1 MPAAVPRFARWLLE
15 AVAPADQR
23 QWLVSDLEEEA
34 AAVAL
39 RDGPPAARRWSRR
52 QVWKSVL
59 PLLARRIES
68 AGGAAWRT
76 VMSMWRGLAMD
87 VRLAWRRLLAAP
99 GFAALCI
106 VTLALGIGGNTAV
119 FTLIDRVI
127 LKPLPVPRPGE
138 LYRIG
143 NTDECCVNSG
153 LQDAFSLF
161 SYDLYLR
168 LRDAVP
174 EIPALAAFQAN
185 VGTLAVG
192 RAEGDAPPESLKG
205 AFVSGNYFEMFGLTP
220 AAGRLLSAQD
230 DRPGAPTVAVISH
243 RVWKSRYQ
251 GASVGGIP
259 VMLNGVPATIVGVA
273 SEGFYGE
280 TLRPDPAE
288 IWIPLANEPVLQP
301 QSRLL
306 ETKPSHWLYLIGRV
320 PPGVET
326 ASLEPRLTA
335 TLQQWIAA
343 NIELNADQ
351 QARVAEQSVTIV
363 PAAAGVGNLRGA
375 VAPSLRLLQV
385 IAAAVLLVACANLA
399 NLLVARGRSRR
410 TETSVRV
417 ALGAP
422 RSRLVSQLL
431 VESLLLASL
440 GGLAGL
446 LVAYAGAFAIVDLAF
461 RGAAH
466 IPIEATP
473 SASVLLFAVGV
484 SLGTGVIFGVAP
496 AVMGSRSDPIEAMR
510 GAGRTTGPRGSVL
523 SRSLVAL
530 QIAVSLV
537 LLTCAALLGGSL
549 ARLQAQDFGFQVERR
564 YVVDIMPALGGAEP
578 EELGAIY
585 ARLVEQLRGIPGL
598 VSAAM
603 SLYSPMSGDNWGSLI
618 TVGGHD
624 TGERLTASWNRVTP
638 DYFETIGTPLL
649 RGRAFTDRDRP
660 GTPLVT
666 VVNQAF
672 ATRFFGDSDPIGRRI
687 GFARERGGGVRE
699 FEIVGVVGDAKY
711 QDAKVPAYPTF
722 FLPFLQRSAAST
734 IGAPAVPLDRSHYPR
749 AIELHVTPASAG
761 LGDQVRRAIA
771 GVDRRVTVVSM
782 RTMAEQVA
790 GNFNIDRLIARVAIA
805 FGGVAPLL
813 ACLGLYGVTAYA
825 VTRRTRE
832 IGIRMAIGASPGAV
846 LKTVLHGALVQLG
859 LGLLIG
865 VPAALAAG
873 RLLQAMLY
881 GVSGQDPWLLTL
893 AIAILAVCA
902 VAAGLIPA
910 RRAAALDPVRA
921 LRVE

>member
-1 MPAAVPRFARWLLE
+1 
-15 AVAPADQR
+15 
-23 QWLVSDLEEEA
+23 
-34 AAVAL
+34 
-39 RDGPPAARRWSRR
+39 
-52 QVWKSVL
+52 
-59 PLLARRIES
+59 
-68 AGGAAWRT
+68 
-76 VMSMWRGLAMD
+76 MSMWRGLATD

-106 VTLALGIGGNTAV
+106 LTLALGIGGNTAV

-127 LKPLPVPRPGE
+127 LKPLPVPRPDE

-153 LQDAFSLF
+153 LQDSFSLF
-161 SYDLYLR
+161 SYDLYLH
-168 LRDAVP
+168 LRDAAP
-174 EIPALAAFQAN
+174 EVPALAAFQAN
-185 VGTLAVG
+185 VGTMAIG
-192 RAEGDAPPESLKG
+192 RAEGDAPPESLKS
-205 AFVSGNYFEMFGLTP
+205 AFVSGNYFEMFGLAP
-220 AAGRLLSAQD
+220 AAGRLLSVQD

-243 RVWKSRYQ
+243 RVWKNRYQ
-251 GASVGGIP
+251 GASVGGLP
-259 VMLNGVPATIVGVA
+259 VTLNGVPATIVGVA
-273 SEGFYGE
+273 PEGFYGE

-288 IWIPLANEPVLQP
+288 LWIPLANEPLLQP

-306 ETKPSHWLYLIGRV
+306 ETKPSHWLYLIGRL
-320 PPGVET
+320 PPDVQD
-326 ASLEPRLTA
+326 ALEPRLTA
-335 TLQQWIAA
+335 TLQQWISA

-351 QARVAEQSVTIV
+351 QARVAQQSVTIV
-363 PAAAGVGNLRGA
+363 PAAAGVGNLRDA

-399 NLLVARGRSRR
+399 NLLVARGIARR
-410 TETSVRV
+410 TETSIRV

-446 LVAYAGAFAIVDLAF
+446 LVAYIGAFAIVDLAF

-466 IPIEATP
+466 VPLEATP
-473 SASVLLFAVGV
+473 SASVLLFALGV

-496 AVMGSRSDPIEAMR
+496 AVMGSRSDPMEAMR

-549 ARLQAQDFGFQVERR
+549 ARLQAQDFGFQVDRR
-564 YVVDIMPALGGAEP
+564 YVVDIMPALSGAEP
-578 EELGAIY
+578 EELASIY
-585 ARLVEQLRGIPGL
+585 ARLVEQLRGIPGV

-618 TVGGHD
+618 TVEGHD

-660 GTPLVT
+660 GAPLVT

-687 GFARERGGGVRE
+687 GFARERSGGVRE

-711 QDAKVPAYPTF
+711 QDAKVPAYRTF
-722 FLPFLQRSAAST
+722 FLPFLQRSTAST
-734 IGAPAVPLDRSHYPR
+734 IGAPAGPLDRSHYPR
-749 AIELHVTPASAG
+749 AIELHVPSASEE
-761 LGDQVRRAIA
+761 QVRRAIA
-771 GVDRRVTVVSM
+771 SVDRRVTVVSM

-805 FGGVAPLL
+805 FGGVALLL

-846 LKTVLHGALVQLG
+846 LTTVLRGALVQLG

-893 AIAILAVCA
+893 AVAVLAVCA

-910 RRAAALDPVRA
+910 RRAAGLDPVRA
-921 LRVE
+921 LRIE